1 MALNSASPHWS
12 AAVKDLEA
20 RLIHL
25 ERILPTE
32 EKRLMALWW
41 EYGDDYVFAKLRD
54 GDVEAA
60 LAVIHRE
67 LSPKYGTWVI
77 AFSDELIANTKKSVE
92 LRRKIDSKNHV

>member
-1 MALNSASPHWS
+1 M
-12 AAVKDLEA
+12 KDLEA
-20 RLIHL
+20 RLTHL

-60 LAVIHRE
+60 LAAI
-67 LSPKYGTWVI
+67 YGAMNPEDAAWVI
-77 AFSDELIANTKKSVE
+77 AFSNELIANTQRKRSKSE
-92 LRRKIDSKNHV
+92 TKD

>member
-1 MALNSASPHWS
+1 M
-12 AAVKDLEA
+12 KDLEA
-20 RLIHL
+20 RLAHL

-60 LAVIHRE
+60 LAAI
-67 LSPKYGTWVI
+67 YGAMNPEDAAWVI
-77 AFSDELIANTKKSVE
+77 AFSDELITNTQRK
-92 LRRKIDSKNHV
+92 RRKTETKD

>member
-1 MALNSASPHWS
+1 M
-12 AAVKDLEA
+12 KDLEA
-20 RLIHL
+20 RLTHL

-60 LAVIHRE
+60 LAAIHGAMNPE
-67 LSPKYGTWVI
+67 DAAWVI
-77 AFSDELIANTKKSVE
+77 SFSDELVANTKRKRSKSE
-92 LRRKIDSKNHV
+92 TKD

>member
-1 MALNSASPHWS
+1 M
-12 AAVKDLEA
+12 KDLEA
-20 RLIHL
+20 RLTHL

-60 LAVIHRE
+60 LAAI
-67 LSPKYGTWVI
+67 YGAMNPGDAAWVI
-77 AFSDELIANTKKSVE
+77 AFSNELIANTQRK
-92 LRRKIDSKNHV
+92 RRKSETND